1 MILVSEPV
9 FATSALLLTLYSFSV
24 SPMPPAEPPL
34 PPAASTLSLPDSSL
48 AAAAA
53 ANVTFATPL
62 REGAILCRISQLEVG
77 SPPNNLPASP
87 AASLPSNSS
96 AVAPQ

>member
-1 MILVSEPV
+1 
-9 FATSALLLTLYSFSV
+9 
-24 SPMPPAEPPL
+24 MPPAEPPL

-62 REGAILCRISQLEVG
+62 REGAILCRIFQLEVG

-87 AASLPSNSS
+87 AAPSPAPS
-96 AVAPQ
+96 AQGKAKDKATSDKLVLVGDDETARKN